1 MIVHWAVDTVKTFWA
16 MHFTFLLFLVIIEI
30 FLCFYNG
37 AKSTFPLQ
45 FSFSFARLKD
55 IFFLSKV
62 NHLLKS
68 KDSKMCWCFSKRQT
82 LYTLKCIYKNDS
94 RKVAF
99 TELPPK
105 NHPSMINLHRKL
117 PPDNCVHKVYIIQS
131 TGC

>member
-1 MIVHWAVDTVKTFWA
+1 

-82 LYTLKCIYKNDS
+82 SYTLKCIYKNDS

-105 NHPSMINLHRKL
+105 NHPSMIKLNRKF